1 MLFSQSRL
9 WLLCLVRLRTTCN
22 SHCTDREKAIWL
34 RATNNRSDA
43 NCQSVMFLLT
53 IVQLLCVPTG
63 ANCTMPL
70 NFFPHLLYQTMGTLV
85 CAVWGTGSLW
95 CVVTESLLC
104 WPIEPGS
111 TSVLLIEE
119 TSGQQLCN
127 DKAIRWGHLLVWVAG
142 PMQKKSPIQSHN
154 DCDYLATFWHWMSR
168 ERKTISL
175 SAWNKKEQNG
185 RQDQISTFSILQI
198 NLLLIYTYLIF
209 QSTAIALRISSRE
222 PCIISL

>member
-119 TSGQQLCN
+119 TSGQQLCSDKMRPSVGLGCWTNAEKVTYSITQRLWLLGNFLTLDVKRKKN
-127 DKAIRWGHLLVWVAG
+127 DFIEC
-142 PMQKKSPIQSHN
+142 MEQKG
-154 DCDYLATFWHWMSR
+154 AEW
-168 ERKTISL
+168 
-175 SAWNKKEQNG
+175 
-185 RQDQISTFSILQI
+185 
-198 NLLLIYTYLIF
+198 
-209 QSTAIALRISSRE
+209 
-222 PCIISL
+222 

>member
-1 MLFSQSRL
+1 MYEEEGYKIC
-9 WLLCLVRLRTTCN
+9 LLRKVQGSKSKHFLCRGISLKHWCILPR
-22 SHCTDREKAIWL
+22 W
-34 RATNNRSDA
+34 A

-142 PMQKKSPIQSHN
+142 PMQKKLEVTYSITQRLWLLGNFLTLDVKRKKN
-154 DCDYLATFWHWMSR
+154 DFIECM
-168 ERKTISL
+168 
-175 SAWNKKEQNG
+175 EQKG
-185 RQDQISTFSILQI
+185 
-198 NLLLIYTYLIF
+198 
-209 QSTAIALRISSRE
+209 AE
-222 PCIISL
+222 W

>member
-63 ANCTMPL
+63 PNCTMPL

-85 CAVWGTGSLW
+85 CAVWGTDSLW

-127 DKAIRWGHLLVWVAG
+127 DKAIRPSVGLGCWTNAEKAWSHLFNHTTIVITWQLFDTGCQEKEKRFHWVHGTKRSRMADRTRSL
-142 PMQKKSPIQSHN
+142 PFRFCKSTY
-154 DCDYLATFWHWMSR
+154 CWY
-168 ERKTISL
+168 
-175 SAWNKKEQNG
+175 
-185 RQDQISTFSILQI
+185 ILIWFFNQ
-198 NLLLIYTYLIF
+198 L
-209 QSTAIALRISSRE
+209 Q
-222 PCIISL
+222 

>member
-70 NFFPHLLYQTMGTLV
+70 NFFSHLLYQTMGTLV

-142 PMQKKSPIQSHN
+142 PMQKKLEVTYSITQQLWLLGNFLTLDVKRKKN
-154 DCDYLATFWHWMSR
+154 DFIECM
-168 ERKTISL
+168 
-175 SAWNKKEQNG
+175 EQKG
-185 RQDQISTFSILQI
+185 
-198 NLLLIYTYLIF
+198 
-209 QSTAIALRISSRE
+209 AE
-222 PCIISL
+222 W